1 MVSHVFIVV
10 DMLAGSEDPGDCYRY
25 AGQCE
30 QDEGDGGADEE
41 GVGDVV
47 GGEVAD
53 VGWEGLHFY

>member
-1 MVSHVFIVV
+1 
-10 DMLAGSEDPGDCYRY
+10 MLAGSEDPGDCYRY